1 MLLTWR
7 TRWGANVAGTRTRL
21 HVRLPVGGR
30 LGLGRRAPC
39 GVHIGSEQMMVQRSR
54 ILSGASRRRS
64 DEHPNVRILCGGHSL
79 PFMFVNIHVNIRQVT
94 GRGETRC
101 CETAVTTNSITNPLL
116 TVAPYVSECEV

>member
-1 MLLTWR
+1 M
-7 TRWGANVAGTRTRL
+7 RWIGT
-21 HVRLPVGGR
+21 
-30 LGLGRRAPC
+30 
-39 GVHIGSEQMMVQRSR
+39 QMMVQRSR

-64 DEHPNVRILCGGHSL
+64 DEHPNVRALCGGHSL

-101 CETAVTTNSITNPLL
+101 SETAVTTNSITKPLL